1 MRDDRRNYILVGSFV
16 IAMLVG
22 LVVWLALLSGRTGAT
37 DPYYV
42 LFGNVRGLVP
52 GTKVL
57 YEGYPVG
64 RIEDISP
71 LEGTVAGR
79 FRVDVRITRG
89 WRIPE
94 DSTAGVTASTLLSAM
109 MLEIRAGET
118 LHTIEPGGEIPSSE
132 APSLFTVMAEVAGE
146 LGELA
151 ENSLKPLLE
160 SLSQGTPE
168 IVAGLE
174 RFTGQLNHTL
184 ERVNALIEPLEGERL
199 ERIVGN
205 VESTSANFAAV
216 SGDLAQT
223 QQRLDALL
231 ESVNALVNRNREELT
246 HAIVD
251 LHDSLESVTRHIDD
265 ISRNLEATTR
275 NMNEFSR
282 QLRENPGVLIRGRSA
297 DGAGEEAR

>member
-1 MRDDRRNYILVGSFV
+1 MRDDRRNYIVVGSFV

-22 LVVWLALLSGRTGAT
+22 LLAWLAVLSGWTRTK
-37 DPYYV
+37 DPYYI
-42 LFGNVRGLVP
+42 LFGNVTGLIE

-71 LEGTVAGR
+71 DDAEGGR
-79 FRVDVRITRG
+79 FRVDVSITKG
-89 WRIPE
+89 WRIPS
-94 DSTAGVTASTLLSAM
+94 DSTARVTASTLLSAM
-109 MLEIRAGET
+109 VLDIRAGESDQD
-118 LHTIEPGGEIPSSE
+118 IKPRGEIPSSE
-132 APSLFTVMAEVAGE
+132 APSLFTVMAEVADE

-151 ENSLKPLLE
+151 EENLKPLLE

-168 IVAGLE
+168 ILAGLE
-174 RFTGQLNHTL
+174 RFIGELNQTL
-184 ERVNALIEPLEGERL
+184 ERANALIEPFEGERV
-199 ERIVGN
+199 ERILGN

-216 SGDLAQT
+216 SGDLVQT
-223 QQRLDALL
+223 QQHLDTLL
-231 ESVNALVNRNREELT
+231 ESVDALLDRNSEELT

-265 ISRNLEATTR
+265 ISRNLAATTR

-282 QLRENPGVLIRGRSA
+282 QLRQNPGVLIRGRSA
-297 DGAGEEAR
+297 DEEAP

>member
-1 MRDDRRNYILVGSFV
+1 M
-16 IAMLVG
+16 
-22 LVVWLALLSGRTGAT
+22 
-37 DPYYV
+37 
-42 LFGNVRGLVP
+42 
-52 GTKVL
+52 
-57 YEGYPVG
+57 
-64 RIEDISP
+64 
-71 LEGTVAGR
+71 TVFA
-79 FRVDVRITRG
+79 IT
-89 WRIPE
+89 
-94 DSTAGVTASTLLSAM
+94 A
-109 MLEIRAGET
+109 
-118 LHTIEPGGEIPSSE
+118 SSE

-199 ERIVGN
+199 ERIASN

-231 ESVNALVNRNREELT
+231 ESVDALVNRNREELT